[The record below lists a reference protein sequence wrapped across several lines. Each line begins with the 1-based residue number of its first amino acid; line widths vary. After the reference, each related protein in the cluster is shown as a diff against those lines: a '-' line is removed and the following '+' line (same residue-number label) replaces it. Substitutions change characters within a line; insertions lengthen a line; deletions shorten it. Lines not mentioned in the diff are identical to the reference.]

1 VLAEMHELGLRA
13 TEAGPEGYLGTDPQR
28 VREQLERYEL
38 ELVGG
43 FLPVVLHDP
52 GRLDVSLE
60 RMRATTE
67 LFAELGGSVVCSA
80 AVVDDAW
87 SPRIELSARE
97 WRHLLD
103 ALARLDELAAAHGV
117 LHVLHPHWGTLVERD
132 EDVQQVLDGSAVQIC
147 LDTGH
152 LTLGG
157 SNPLALCHD
166 AVERIGHVH
175 LKDVDERVAAR
186 LRAGAI
192 DLVPAV
198 QAGLYRPLGRG
209 GAPVREVLL
218 ALQEAAYEGWYV
230 LEQDTAIAS
239 PEAQPAGD
247 VRRSIEFLESVL
259 GSRLTV
265 NTKEGV
271 T

>member
-87 SPRIELSARE
+87 SPRVELSARE

-132 EDVQQVLDGSAVQIC
+132 EDVQQVLEGSAAQIC

-218 ALQEAAYEGWYV
+218 ALQGAAYEGWYV